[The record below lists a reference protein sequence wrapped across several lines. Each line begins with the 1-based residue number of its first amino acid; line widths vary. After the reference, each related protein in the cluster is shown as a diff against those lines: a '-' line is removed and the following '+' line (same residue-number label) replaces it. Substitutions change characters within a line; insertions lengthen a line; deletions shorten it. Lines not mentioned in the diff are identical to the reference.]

1 MRHAGKH
8 QLFCE
13 CGRYYNTESRLKSH
27 QQDECQDL
35 RRYQCDICL
44 KWFKR
49 RSHVNRHKKLH
60 KNKQWPA
67 KAIASAT
74 ATATATART
83 KAKAAKSRTSS
94 ASSAF
99 DPMDLNPTNIRV
111 ANEADVGLSS
121 AKKYNLRGQDPA
133 SLASTSKQLL
143 PKGGKES
150 TENQE
155 PPTTTVVQQL
165 PHNHSSSNN
174 NNGKKPLVN
183 NADALIA
190 LQQLASIST
199 ARSLQH
205 LVPHLPQNLHIDT
218 SSLVPGRKLPR
229 QSSKRTPPYESNR
242 CPLCARVYRSQAF
255 LNEHMRKEHSV
266 LI

>member
-1 MRHAGKH
+1 MLH
-8 QLFCE
+8 QRE
-13 CGRYYNTESRLKSH
+13 
-27 QQDECQDL
+27 ECQDFK
-35 RRYQCDICL
+35 RFQCDFCL

-49 RSHVNRHKKLH
+49 RSH
-60 KNKQWPA
+60 
-67 KAIASAT
+67 
-74 ATATATART
+74 
-83 KAKAAKSRTSS
+83 
-94 ASSAF
+94 
-99 DPMDLNPTNIRV
+99 LNLCLPR
-111 ANEADVGLSS
+111 
-121 AKKYNLRGQDPA
+121 KYNLRGQDSATP
-133 SLASTSKQLL
+133 SSSKQLD
-143 PKGGKES
+143 PADKES
-150 TENQE
+150 PSACEIKSENEE
-155 PPTTTVVQQL
+155 PSTAAQQS
-165 PHNHSSSNN
+165 PNNNNSNNISN

-218 SSLVPGRKLPR
+218 SSLVAGRKLPR
-229 QSSKRTPPYESNR
+229 QSSKRMPPYESNR

>member
-1 MRHAGKH
+1 VRHGPKN
-8 QLFCE
+8 QLLCQ
-13 CGRYYNTESRLKSH
+13 CGRYYNTENRLMLH
-27 QQDECQDL
+27 QREECQDFK
-35 RRYQCDICL
+35 RFQCDYCL

-49 RSHVNRHKKLH
+49 RSHLNRHKKLH
-60 KNKQWPA
+60 RTELDSVCSYKQSQLTAP
-67 KAIASAT
+67 KA
-74 ATATATART
+74 
-83 KAKAAKSRTSS
+83 SRTRTTSRQLS
-94 ASSAF
+94 VF
-99 DPMDLNPTNIRV
+99 DPMDLYRMK
-111 ANEADVGLSS
+111 NEAELDLMR
-121 AKKYNLRGQDPA
+121 KYNLRGSTA
-133 SLASTSKQLL
+133 SPTPTPSTSKQL
-143 PKGGKES
+143 GKQTKETRS
-150 TENQE
+150 ENEEPATE
-155 PPTTTVVQQL
+155 QQL
-165 PHNHSSSNN
+165 LPTSNTNNNNNNNSSSSSSN

-218 SSLVPGRKLPR
+218 SSLVAGRKLPR

>member
-1 MRHAGKH
+1 MKQFIRHGGKN
-8 QLFCE
+8 QLFCQ
-13 CGRYYNTESRLKSH
+13 CGRYYHTESRLRLH
-27 QQDECQDL
+27 QQDECEDL

-60 KNKQWPA
+60 TNSKQWQNNKTNPA
-67 KAIASAT
+67 PTTRK
-74 ATATATART
+74 T
-83 KAKAAKSRTSS
+83 KAKKSRTSS
-94 ASSAF
+94 VSSAF
-99 DPMDLNPTNIRV
+99 DPMDLNPTN
-111 ANEADVGLSS
+111 
-121 AKKYNLRGQDPA
+121 LR
-133 SLASTSKQLL
+133 
-143 PKGGKES
+143 
-150 TENQE
+150 
-155 PPTTTVVQQL
+155 
-165 PHNHSSSNN
+165 
-174 NNGKKPLVN
+174 
-183 NADALIA
+183 
-190 LQQLASIST
+190 QLASIST